1 MKPGLA
7 LLIAL
12 TVVTTKGMA
21 AAPIRPTDPNF
32 IVAELP
38 GGASRPRDSFAG
50 RLAESRTD
58 ARKAEILAGEILEE
72 ARRSLQPQLYGRA
85 EKVLAPW
92 VSRSD
97 APAALLTMEADIQQQ
112 RHDFETAA
120 RLLDR
125 VIALDPRATRAH
137 LMRANTYIVT
147 GQFARARPDCAWL
160 LASGDSW
167 AGSVCLS
174 QILGSSGQ
182 LGSAATLLDRLV
194 SQPSTQVPPEVLSW
208 TLGVR
213 ADIAIRSG
221 ALADAENLLVRAVG
235 VMPSSDYL
243 RLMLADVLW
252 TERRAQE
259 ASEALRSTRPSVG
272 ALLRRVEI
280 SGINGRNP
288 EGQTALADLRER
300 LAVSAQRG
308 ERTHLREE
316 ARLALDL
323 TPDSGKTLS
332 LARDNFSVQKETEDV
347 RILARAAAAAH
358 DRSAVAELNEWV
370 HRTGYQD
377 VVVERLLNS
386 ERR

>member
-1 MKPGLA
+1 MKAGLA
-7 LLIAL
+7 LLIAMIGI
-12 TVVTTKGMA
+12 TADGMA
-21 AAPIRPTDPNF
+21 AMPIRPTDPNF

-38 GGASRPRDSFAG
+38 GGASRSRDSFAG
-50 RLAESRTD
+50 RLSASRTD
-58 ARKAEILAGEILEE
+58 ARIAEDLAREMLEE
-72 ARRSLQPQLYGRA
+72 ARRTQQPQLYGRA

-92 VSRSD
+92 VSRPD
-97 APAALLTMEADIQQQ
+97 ASAAVLLMEADILQQ
-112 RHDFETAA
+112 RHEFEPAA
-120 RLLDR
+120 TLLER
-125 VIALDPRATRAH
+125 VISKDPRAARAH

-147 GQFARARPDCAWL
+147 GQFSRARPDCAWL
-160 LASGDSW
+160 LGSGDSW
-167 AGSVCLS
+167 AGTVCLS

-182 LGSAATLLDRLV
+182 LSSAATLLDRLANQPA
-194 SQPSTQVPPEVLSW
+194 SQVAPEVLAW

-221 ALADAENLLVRAVG
+221 SLADAEKLLVRAVDLT
-235 VMPSSDYL
+235 PSSDYL

-252 TERRAQE
+252 TEHRPEQ
-259 ASEALRSTRPSVG
+259 ASEALASTRPSVG

-280 SGINGRNP
+280 SSSAGSSSER
-288 EGQTALADLRER
+288 QRLLAELQER

-323 TPDSGKTLS
+323 AQDPSKTLS
-332 LARDNFSVQKETEDV
+332 LARDNFAVQKETEDV

-358 DRSAVAELNEWV
+358 DHAALSELNEWI

-377 VVVERLLNS
+377 VVVERVLIS
-386 ERR
+386 ERS